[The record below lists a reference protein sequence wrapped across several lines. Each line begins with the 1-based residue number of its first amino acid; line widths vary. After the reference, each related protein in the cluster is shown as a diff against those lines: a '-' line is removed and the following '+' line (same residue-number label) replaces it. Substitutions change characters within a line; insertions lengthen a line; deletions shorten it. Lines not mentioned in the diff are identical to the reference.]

1 MYCYKCGEK
10 LDDDARF
17 CTSCGTKVEEEP
29 QAGEAPA
36 VKEQPWPVEDMAGI
50 AASVCQ
56 EEDGEEAE
64 ETKIIGQLP
73 RRSSEDTD
81 RVEHVNTEEASK
93 PERVYAG
100 DPAYTPGMA
109 GDPAVSQDMYTQPG
123 TYGQPGS
130 YDQSGQYVQAG
141 TYGQPGIYGQEYQY
155 SQPGSYDQAGQ
166 YGQSGAYDQGQYGQ
180 SGTYGQAGQYGQ
192 PGFYDQAG
200 KYVQPGAYG
209 QGEQYGPG
217 VYGQG
222 SQYGQS
228 GAYGQGNEYGQS
240 GIYGQGNEY
249 SQAGAYGRGNE
260 YSQSGTYDQSGQYNR
275 QGAYGQGNV
284 YGGQETYGQNGQ
296 GGQYAQQNA
305 YSQPGAYGQPG
316 DQKKGRG
323 KRKSQENAQ
332 EYMPQDD
339 KPRKGM
345 KGGVLALII
354 IGAILI
360 CSGIG
365 FLVWSFTG
373 GKSTPEKT
381 ISKLEDAVNNKDV
394 DALIDLCDSTSAG
407 LLGVYVKAGGD
418 GLLERALD
426 EYGSFTMELTVKDIT
441 YEGENKCTVEV
452 RSVIRSDS
460 GAEKEDMEIP
470 LIKEK
475 GKWKIDLTGTM
486 MNDMF

>member
-36 VKEQPWPVEDMAGI
+36 VKEKPWPAEDMAGI

-93 PERVYAG
+93 PERIYAG

-123 TYGQPGS
+123 TYGQSGA

-166 YGQSGAYDQGQYGQ
+166 YGQ
-180 SGTYGQAGQYGQ
+180 
-192 PGFYDQAG
+192 PGSYDQAG
-200 KYVQPGAYG
+200 QYVQPGAYG
-209 QGEQYGPG
+209 QGEQYGPP
-217 VYGQG
+217 
-222 SQYGQS
+222 

-249 SQAGAYGRGNE
+249 GQAGAYDRGNE

-275 QGAYGQGNV
+275 QGSYGQSNAYGQPGVYGQGNV

-296 GGQYAQQNA
+296 RGQYAQQNA

-316 DQKKGRG
+316 DQKKGHG

-360 CSGIG
+360 CGGIG